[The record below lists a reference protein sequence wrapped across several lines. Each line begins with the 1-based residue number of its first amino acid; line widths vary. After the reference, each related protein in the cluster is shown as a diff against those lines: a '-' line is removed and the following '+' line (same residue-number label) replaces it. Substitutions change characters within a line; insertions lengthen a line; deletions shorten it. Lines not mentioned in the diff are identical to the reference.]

1 MHIKRFE
8 GSTLAELL
16 EKIRT
21 ELGEDALILE
31 TRTSKR
37 GRVEVLAAR
46 PHAGGDAIAGG
57 GLGNARD
64 VADGAEDAFFAGGP
78 TGEVRVGDGAL
89 GDARV
94 GVDRFAAA
102 TRNGASLD
110 RNGSSYGRSASS
122 SVEDAGS
129 NGRPEPAWQPV
140 RAQGA
145 AHAYARHGAA
155 GSAAG
160 IPSASKAGSGGAISR
175 MARILSRKSRS
186 QQTSDREAAS
196 REHTPVVPADPR
208 AATSP
213 VRDMDAWRAAADA
226 ALRASSVEVENGG
239 PAADAHSGSFRHDAP
254 SRAAEDRVFSLEA
267 ESHVPS
273 RVDEDRAPFHAAVD
287 EAQQARIEYLGR
299 LVRSEHFSA
308 IPLPLRELYLDLTD
322 AEIDSNLVF
331 QILSKMGQARMPGQF
346 AAAPPDQLLAF
357 LRKLVRTGGAVQA
370 GDAPRAIAL
379 VGPTG
384 VGKTTTV
391 AKIAGHAA
399 FHLRKRVALV
409 STDGYRIF
417 GAQHLASY
425 AALMGMKFE
434 NATDTEALRKV
445 VAQLAEDCDLLLIDT
460 SGRSPRD
467 PEGIAETERLL
478 AACPDL
484 DIHLVLAANARVRD
498 QALALERFS
507 MLPIRHLIFTKLDET
522 TRRGG
527 LFTVALKAARPVSYL
542 GTGQEVPDDLEEA
555 TIAGLTEVIAETLQ
569 KETSH
574 A

>member
-16 EKIRT
+16 EKIRA

-31 TRTSKR
+31 TRTGKR

-46 PHAGGDAIAGG
+46 PHASDGIAVS
-57 GLGNARD
+57 A
-64 VADGAEDAFFAGGP
+64 ADEAAGHQ
-78 TGEVRVGDGAL
+78 VLAH
-89 GDARV
+89 
-94 GVDRFAAA
+94 
-102 TRNGASLD
+102 
-110 RNGSSYGRSASS
+110 
-122 SVEDAGS
+122 
-129 NGRPEPAWQPV
+129 
-140 RAQGA
+140 GA
-145 AHAYARHGAA
+145 AHAYARHGGARNDRAPEMNPILRGEAA
-155 GSAAG
+155 PTQTPVPGREEA
-160 IPSASKAGSGGAISR
+160 SASKAGSGGAISR
-175 MARILSRKSRS
+175 VAQILSRKPRS
-186 QQTSDREAAS
+186 DWGPNRETAPG
-196 REHTPVVPADPR
+196 EPLPADIYDPR
-208 AATSP
+208 AATPSAP
-213 VRDMDAWRAAADA
+213 ARDMDAWRAAANA
-226 ALRASSVEVENGG
+226 ALRASG
-239 PAADAHSGSFRHDAP
+239 PDDVGLTEEAPHD
-254 SRAAEDRVFSLEA
+254 EG
-267 ESHVPS
+267 
-273 RVDEDRAPFHAAVD
+273 
-287 EAQQARIEYLGR
+287 QQSRIEYLGR

-346 AAAPPDQLLAF
+346 AAAPPEQLLSL

-370 GDAPRAIAL
+370 GDPPRAIAL

-434 NATDTEALRKV
+434 NATDTDTLRQV
-445 VAQLAEDCDLLLIDT
+445 VSRLEEDCDLLLIDT

-507 MLPIRHLIFTKLDET
+507 ILPIRHLIFTKLDET

-527 LFTVALKAARPVSYL
+527 SFTVALKAARPVSYL

-569 KETSH
+569 KETAH